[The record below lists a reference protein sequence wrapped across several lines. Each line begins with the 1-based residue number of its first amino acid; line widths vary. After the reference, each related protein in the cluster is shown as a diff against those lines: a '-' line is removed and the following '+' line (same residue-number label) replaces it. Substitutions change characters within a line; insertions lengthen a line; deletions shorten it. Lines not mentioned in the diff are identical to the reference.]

1 MSPNASVTVSKTP
14 LERFGRY
21 RRYHTIQNLTLK
33 VANIHDFALELIV
46 LNVRRALTHL
56 TIENTS
62 HVFTNYLSLSH
73 LHLLTSITFRNIAIG
88 EDIAPLRRLVLLEAI
103 EISNTDITDG
113 IITDL
118 FRGTFPRLHSV
129 NIDNNRN
136 VTDTSLLA
144 MCNHITIT
152 DISFQSCSGITSAG
166 IEHMCKHLSHLR
178 VLNMSGIPDTSN
190 SNIELPSTL
199 TNLYSRGC
207 SIMWNDTVSPSLLS
221 LVRSNS
227 FILLD
232 IDHTNISRACLTT
245 IVGETKHR
253 VTPITISIRKCP
265 DIDADTFQTL
275 SREKQVVFI
284 KDTLLVNVMQQFL
297 RRASQAKKVIKL

>member
-1 MSPNASVTVSKTP
+1 M
-14 LERFGRY
+14 
-21 RRYHTIQNLTLK
+21 
-33 VANIHDFALELIV
+33 V
-46 LNVRRALTHL
+46 LNVRSTLTHL

-73 LHLLTSITFRNIAIG
+73 LHLLTSITFRNVALG
-88 EDIAPLRRLVLLEAI
+88 KDIASLRRLVFLEAI
-103 EISNTDITDG
+103 EISNTDITDDT
-113 IITDL
+113 ITDL
-118 FRGTFPRLHSV
+118 FQGTFPRLHNV

-144 MCNHITIT
+144 ICNHTKITN
-152 DISFQSCSGITSAG
+152 ISFQSCIGVTTAG
-166 IEHMCKHLSHLR
+166 IEYMCKHLSQLQ
-178 VLNMSGIPDTSN
+178 VLNMSGILETSN
-190 SNIELPSTL
+190 SNIELPRTL
-199 TNLYSRGC
+199 TKLCSRGC
-207 SIMWNDTVSPSLLS
+207 SIMWNDTVNHSLLS
-221 LVRSNS
+221 LIRSNS

-245 IVGETKHR
+245 IVGATKHR